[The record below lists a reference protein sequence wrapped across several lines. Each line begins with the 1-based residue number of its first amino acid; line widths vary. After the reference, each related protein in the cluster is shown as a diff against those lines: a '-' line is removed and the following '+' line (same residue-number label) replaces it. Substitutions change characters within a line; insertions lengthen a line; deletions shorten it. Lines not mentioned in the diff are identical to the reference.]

1 MIIYTKNVESEKV
14 VPQIVNGLNIDRLS
28 GCAGKRKAKRKAATA
43 IAQSRLDDGVPDWIR
58 TSGLWSRSKMCRLFY
73 GVF

>member
-1 MIIYTKNVESEKV
+1 MIIYTKNVESEKSCASNWKWSKYR
-14 VPQIVNGLNIDRLS
+14 PLKRLK
-28 GCAGKRKAKRKAATA
+28 GKRKAKRKAATA
-43 IAQSRLDDGVPDWIR
+43 IAQSRRDDGVPDWIR